1 MVKKIYK
8 KKHNKTHRKL
18 RMRGGAF
25 TENEINELGLL
36 GFNAQQIHTLEQ
48 LQNEIPIIINLVRQS
63 TQQVNPTTNNLF
75 TPQEI
80 MDTLAEI
87 PQDPGEIHD
96 FLDESF
102 GSFDE
107 NNDSINNTTQESL
120 PDISFGNN
128 NDSSLHLS
136 DLDINEDNSVNT
148 TKESF
153 GGKKNKTRKRVIKR
167 KTRKNKKTRKT
178 KKNKKTRKNYKGGQ
192 CYGNGV
198 GANSYDPNFS
208 IYNTRELQLF
218 PYKPTN

>member
-18 RMRGGAF
+18 RMRGGEF
-25 TENEINELGLL
+25 TENEINELGVL

-120 PDISFGNN
+120 SDISFGNAGSKN
-128 NDSSLHLS
+128 FLVLNTAMIEGIPKMMAVFRLTKPCLY
-136 DLDINEDNSVNT
+136 LGQAPTRLLAPTIN
-148 TKESF
+148 KE
-153 GGKKNKTRKRVIKR
+153 
-167 KTRKNKKTRKT
+167 
-178 KKNKKTRKNYKGGQ
+178 
-192 CYGNGV
+192 
-198 GANSYDPNFS
+198 
-208 IYNTRELQLF
+208 
-218 PYKPTN
+218 

>member
-8 KKHNKTHRKL
+8 KKHNRSHKKL

-25 TENEINELGLL
+25 TEDEINELGLL

-48 LQNEIPIIINLVRQS
+48 LQYEIPIIINLVRQS

-87 PQDPGEIHD
+87 PQDPEEIHD

-107 NNDSINNTTQESL
+107 NNNSINNTTQESL
-120 PDISFGNN
+120 SDISFDNE

-136 DLDINEDNSVNT
+136 DLDINENHEDDSVNT
-148 TKESF
+148 TKESV
-153 GGKKNKTRKRVIKR
+153 GGKKNKTRKRGIKQ
-167 KTRKNKKTRKT
+167 
-178 KKNKKTRKNYKGGQ
+178 KNKKTRKNKKKHTTRYKRGGR

-218 PYKPTN
+218 PYKPIN